1 MQSVALVLKLSTGDQ
16 VNVYNEYG
24 SIRGDIQ
31 FIGML
36 LDDNKVIF
44 NADRET
50 AFKNKGN
57 ITYSNVDVNIGSGMN
72 TNGIFTAPVSG
83 INYFHFHGASQGTQT
98 NYINLYHNEEIVSS
112 SYKRVREHRF
122 KTRCNNREI
131 SISS

>member
-16 VNVYNEYG
+16 VNVLNEYG

-72 TNGIFTAPVSG
+72 TNGIFT
-83 INYFHFHGASQGTQT
+83 
-98 NYINLYHNEEIVSS
+98 L
-112 SYKRVREHRF
+112 
-122 KTRCNNREI
+122 I
-131 SISS
+131 SPTPWHEPAL